1 MGEQRKR
8 EKVAEGREAEIFAWG
23 EGRVIKLFRS
33 TEARRQAEW
42 EAAAMGAAGSAG
54 PLVPATYGVTEVMG
68 RPGLVME
75 RIEGRDLLATVERR
89 PWLVFEV
96 GRILGELH
104 AQLHQV
110 PAPEGLPSLRERID
124 MGRDSPAVPDDV
136 RDLALALLETLP
148 DGDRLCHLDFHPAN
162 VIRSPRG
169 PVVIDWPN
177 ASRADPAADVARTLL
192 LVGLGR
198 LPPGSSPVLHVVA
211 AVGRRLMI
219 ASYLRAYR
227 RARPLDS
234 STLRRWGIVGAAV
247 RLTEGIAEER
257 PALLRLVRREM
268 KAQASR

>member
-110 PAPEGLPSLRERID
+110 PAPEGLPSLKERID